1 MTELL
6 AKMNRNAIQPL
17 SPVPA
22 EEPKPAAPVEQPV
35 ERPVESAPEPKT
47 PAAVNRRGR
56 KKKDADAVSRPA
68 KPART
73 AKAASA
79 ADFETYRN
87 QFLTRDKEEEMG
99 GLRVQLSRRNS
110 LDLKFIASCTGVTL
124 TAFLNNVLRHHIETH
139 ADLLKSLTRPALS
152 WEERDK
158 DDDHE
163 Q

>member
-22 EEPKPAAPVEQPV
+22 EEAEAAAPVEQ
-35 ERPVESAPEPKT
+35 PVESAPEPKT
-47 PAAVNRRGR
+47 PAAVNGRGR
-56 KKKDADAVSRPA
+56 KKNDADAVSRPA
-68 KPART
+68 RPART

-79 ADFETYRN
+79 ADFETYRA
-87 QFLTRDKEEEMG
+87 QFLTRDKEAEMG

-124 TAFLNNVLRHHIETH
+124 TTLLNNVLRHHIDTH
-139 ADLLKSLTRPALS
+139 ASLLKTLTRPALS

>member
-1 MTELL
+1 MTALL

-22 EEPKPAAPVEQPV
+22 EEPEPAAPVEQ
-35 ERPVESAPEPKT
+35 PVESAPEPKT
-47 PAAVNRRGR
+47 PATVNRGGR

-68 KPART
+68 RPART

-79 ADFETYRN
+79 ADFETYRA

-158 DDDHE
+158 DNDHE

>member
-17 SPVPA
+17 STVPA
-22 EEPKPAAPVEQPV
+22 EEAEAAAPVEQ
-35 ERPVESAPEPKT
+35 PVESAPEPKT
-47 PAAVNRRGR
+47 PAAVNGRGR

-68 KPART
+68 RPART

-79 ADFETYRN
+79 ADFETYRA

-124 TAFLNNVLRHHIETH
+124 TTLLNNVLRHHIDTH
-139 ADLLKSLTRPALS
+139 AGLLKSLTRPALS